1 MRQLSFFV
9 GAYLSVFYSI
19 TILMIRFYY
28 QDSFM
33 KKALLPFLI
42 ASALPVSAMA
52 EVIVY
57 GKANVSLQNADELV
71 GTGPTAKNESQI
83 ELVSNASRIGLK
95 GGEQINDSLKA
106 IYQFEYQTE
115 VDDGAN
121 GSNNQT
127 FGQRNIYV
135 GLQGS
140 MGTIMGGNFDTPVK
154 TLQEKI
160 DLFNDLEGD
169 IAFIVDGET
178 RTKNIVQYTTPLFAN
193 KTVAINFAQVS
204 AEAPNL
210 EDGKSVSITFTT
222 ANLYFGAAV
231 EQDITLQGL
240 DLTRFAARYTI
251 GKVQLGALYEKSDS
265 DTIDNDDGWIVSAKL
280 SATDKLAFKAQ
291 YGTAA
296 EQYIDKVVRVD
307 GEATQTNVGF
317 DYMLSKNTM
326 IFGYYTMEDL
336 QENSVEL
343 YDNKWIGVGLEL
355 KF

>member
-1 MRQLSFFV
+1 
-9 GAYLSVFYSI
+9 
-19 TILMIRFYY
+19 
-28 QDSFM
+28 M

-135 GLQGS
+135 GLQGA
-140 MGTIMGGNFDTPVK
+140 MGTLIGGKFDTPVK
-154 TLQEKI
+154 TAQEKV

-169 IAFIVDGET
+169 INFLVDGDT
-178 RTKNIVQYTTPLFAN
+178 RSNNIVQYTTPLMG
-193 KTVAINFAQVS
+193 KTIALNVAHVS
-204 AEAPNL
+204 VETPTGDDGMSVSL
-210 EDGKSVSITFTT
+210 TYTGKSF
-222 ANLYFGAAV
+222 YFAAAT
-231 EQDITLQGL
+231 EQDITAQGL
-240 DLTRFAARYTI
+240 DITRAVIRYT
-251 GKVQLGALYEKSDS
+251 LGAWQFGLLGEQSSGLSEYEGDAGLASIKW
-265 DTIDNDDGWIVSAKL
+265 NV
-280 SATDKLAFKAQ
+280 TDKFAFKAQ
-291 YGTAA
+291 YGDAGDESLTATNSF
-296 EQYIDKVVRVD
+296 EGNDK
-307 GEATQTNVGF
+307 QLNLGF

-326 IFGYYTMEDL
+326 LFGYYTQEKAEDTSTVRL
-336 QENSVEL
+336 TNVASESES
-343 YDNKWIGVGLEL
+343 DNKWIGVGLEL

>member
-1 MRQLSFFV
+1 
-9 GAYLSVFYSI
+9 
-19 TILMIRFYY
+19 
-28 QDSFM
+28 M
-33 KKALLPFLI
+33 KKALLPILI
-42 ASALPVSAMA
+42 ASVLPASAMA

-57 GKANVSLQNADELV
+57 GKANVSLQNADE
-71 GTGPTAKNESQI
+71 NDESQT

-140 MGTIMGGNFDTPVK
+140 MGTIIGGNFDTPVK

-169 IAFIVDGET
+169 IAFILDGET

-193 KTVAINFAQVS
+193 KTVAINVAHVS
-204 AEAPNL
+204 AEAPDL
-210 EDGKSVSITFTT
+210 EDGMSVSVTYTT
-222 ANLYFGAAV
+222 ANLYLGLAH
-231 EQDITLQGL
+231 EQDITVQEL
-240 DLTRFAARYTI
+240 DITRLAARYTV
-251 GKVQLGALYEKSDS
+251 GKVQLGALYEQSDS
-265 DTIDNDDGWIVSAKL
+265 DAIENDDGWIISGKYSAN
-280 SATDKLAFKAQ
+280 DKLAFKAQ
-291 YGTAA
+291 YGTAG
-296 EQYIDKVVRVD
+296 EDYIDKTARID
-307 GEATQTNVGF
+307 GDATQVNLGV

-326 IFGYYTMEDL
+326 VFGYYTMEDL
-336 QENSVEL
+336 EEANAEV
-343 YDNKWIGVGLEL
+343 YDNSWLGVGMEL